1 MTDESGVEPSTR
13 EEVFQRAIDI
23 ADEVEDKLALLAATL
38 HPLGPLAGEELGDY
52 AEKIRNQ
59 LPHILFRQLR
69 QIHLVKDRL
78 RDAHDS
84 LTEDSRPDP

>member
-1 MTDESGVEPSTR
+1 LTDGSGVEPTTR

-23 ADEVEDKLALLAATL
+23 AHEVEDKLALLATTI

-52 AEKIRNQ
+52 AEEVLNL
-59 LPHILFRQLR
+59 LPHVLFRQLR
-69 QIHLVKDRL
+69 QIHQVKDRL

-84 LTEDSRPDP
+84 LTEDSLPDP

>member
-1 MTDESGVEPSTR
+1 LTDESGVEPTTR

-23 ADEVEDKLALLAATL
+23 ADEVEGKLALLANAL
-38 HPLGPLAGEELGDY
+38 HPFGPLAGKELGEY
-52 AEKIRNQ
+52 AEKIRNH

-69 QIHLVKDRL
+69 YIHQVKDHL

-84 LTEDSRPDP
+84 LTEDPLPDP

>member
-38 HPLGPLAGEELGDY
+38 HPLGPLAGEKLGDY

-78 RDAHDS
+78 RDVHDS
-84 LTEDSRPDP
+84 LTEDSLPDP